1 MRRHDPMALFLV
13 TAVAVALTLW
23 SPDLSAQDHD
33 HQHHDDNATIDHRFE
48 NAETWAERFEDPE
61 RDAWQL
67 PDRVVEALIIRD
79 DMVVVDIGSATG
91 YFPVRFAL
99 AAGNGVVFGADIE
112 PGMIYY
118 LNDRARTEGLTNLV
132 SILAS
137 PEDPHLPRAVDLV
150 FICNTYHHINGRID
164 YFTRLKEQLLPDAR
178 IAVVDYRPESERGP
192 PHKLA
197 AEIVEKEMLEAGYA
211 VAARHTFLPEQYF
224 LVFQVAAK

>member
-1 MRRHDPMALFLV
+1 MRRFDPVSLILATGVVLS
-13 TAVAVALTLW
+13 LW

-33 HQHHDDNATIDHRFE
+33 HQNHDDNATTDRRFE
-48 NAETWAERFEDPE
+48 NTEDWAKRFEDPE

-67 PDRVVEALIIRD
+67 PDRVVKVLITRD
-79 DMVVVDIGSATG
+79 DLIVVDIGSATG
-91 YFPVRFAL
+91 YFPVRFARPL
-99 AAGNGVVFGADIE
+99 DRGLVYGADIE

-137 PEDPHLPRAVDLV
+137 PEDPHLPQAVDLV

-178 IAVVDYRPESERGP
+178 VAVVDYRPESKRGP

-197 AEIVEKEMLEAGYA
+197 AEIVEREMLEAGYA
-211 VAARHTFLPEQYF
+211 VAERYTFLPEQYF
-224 LVFQVAAK
+224 LVFQVAEN